1 MASSTTYG
9 DWMRRIPG
17 GIRNIGMPL
26 TIAGF
31 GVAVLALLV
40 STFNPL
46 AGIAV
51 AAAGVGAI
59 AVLAVRD
66 RRHRNVVDRMTERR
80 AMREAR
86 RTGRGL
92 YRSGFLGVVDGGE
105 TSLPGVLSRV
115 GLVDAVD
122 GLGRPFCL
130 IRHGHTGEYAL
141 PIACHPQGAGL
152 ADDDVEDAYVA
163 SWARLMESLAV
174 EQGVTQM
181 SVTVDTSPDSGVR
194 FRRVLGGHMVTD
206 APDLAARAMAQV
218 MDLYATG
225 GARSDVTLTLTFRYM
240 DSHGRFLEPEEA
252 ARRISLLLPD
262 VRRRIM
268 EAGGGDAVPLD
279 VDQVARMVR
288 ACYDPAAQETLE
300 ETDEPPIV
308 AWEDAGPVAAAAE
321 WDWYR
326 HDSGVSRTWEMC
338 DPPRSNV
345 TSSNLARLL
354 EPLPDCDR
362 KRVTVVFHMLSPDRT
377 AFLVEQN
384 RVKASAQVGQEKRA
398 TMGSMS
404 QVGKADRQAAETN
417 RGAVMVFFGLLV
429 TATVAAGGGEAA
441 RLEAASRAVESAAG
455 GAKIDLRPCYA
466 AQDTGFAASLPLG
479 VNLQTYTPP
488 SLIGSLLK

>member
-17 GIRNIGMPL
+17 GLRNIGMPL
-26 TIAGF
+26 TFAGF
-31 GVAVLALLV
+31 GVALV
-40 STFNPL
+40 SVFVLTASPV
-46 AGIAV
+46 AGVAIAV
-51 AAAGVGAI
+51 VGFGVI

-66 RRHRNVVDRMTERR
+66 RQHRNVVDRVSERVSFR
-80 AMREAR
+80 RQA

-92 YRSGFLGVVDGGE
+92 YRGGFLGFTDEG
-105 TSLPGVLSRV
+105 SAPLPGVLSKV
-115 GLVDAVD
+115 GLVEAVD
-122 GLGRPFCL
+122 GLGNPFCL
-130 IRHGHTGEYAL
+130 VRHGHTGEVSL
-141 PIACHPQGAGL
+141 LLCCHPQGAGL

-181 SVTVDTSPDSGVR
+181 SVTVDTSPDSGIR
-194 FRRVLGGHMVTD
+194 FRRVLGERLVED
-206 APDLAARAMAQV
+206 APELAARAMAQV

-225 GARSDVTLTLTFRYM
+225 GARSDVTLTLTFKFVDAR
-240 DSHGRFLEPEEA
+240 GRFLEPEEA
-252 ARRISLLLPD
+252 ARRISLMLPD
-262 VRRRIM
+262 I
-268 EAGGGDAVPLD
+268 ESKLAAAGGGDARPLD
-279 VDQVARMVR
+279 ADQAARMVR
-288 ACYDPAAQETLE
+288 ACYDPAAQEMIE
-300 ETDEPPIV
+300 SSSEPPYA

-377 AFLVEQN
+377 AYLAEQN
-384 RVKASAQVGQEKRA
+384 RVKAAAQVGQEKRA
-398 TMGSMS
+398 TMGSVT
-404 QVGKADRQAAETN
+404 QVGKADRQAIEVN

-429 TATVAAGGGEAA
+429 TATVAAGEGEAD

-455 GAKIDLRPCYA
+455 GAKIDLRPCYG

-488 SLIGSLLK
+488 SLLGSLLR